1 MAVNSSGAV
10 TLSKIQ
16 TELGG
21 TNPISLSE
29 YYNGGTY
36 TTTNNIIVPT
46 SGIISISKFYGSVK
60 QFVFSITTNSS
71 TTKNLRSLAV
81 AAGWNGSDNVLATIA
96 QSVII
101 SSNTT
106 STAALIIDGSFPNGV
121 TLVNNGYIVGMGG
134 RGGDTINNNSGVP
147 AAAATAG
154 GAAIS
159 AATPVS
165 INNRST
171 IAGGGGGGG
180 AGYYWVWN
188 GVNRSCAG
196 SGGASGLTQ
205 ASGGTGES
213 GWSASY
219 GSTGPDSLGLYS
231 SGGPSY
237 NFGWGGRAS
246 SPGGVGGAWGT
257 KGDGGGTVDGLYN
270 QSGNPGGA
278 GGPAVVGSNFVTWIN
293 TASRYGSLA

>member
-1 MAVNSSGAV
+1 MAIPIFGSV
-10 TLSKIQ
+10 TLSSIQ
-16 TELGG
+16 TEFGG
-21 TNPISLSE
+21 SNPISLSE
-29 YYNGGTY
+29 YYQGTY
-36 TTTNNIIVPT
+36 VTPNNTNVPV
-46 SGIISISKFYGSVK
+46 SGIVSLSKFYGSVK
-60 QFVFSITTNSS
+60 QFVFTITTNYS
-71 TTKNLRSLAV
+71 TPQNLRSLAV

-106 STAALIIDGSFPNGV
+106 SAAALVIDGSFPNGV

-165 INNRST
+165 INNRNT

-180 AGYYWVWN
+180 AGTYWVWN

-196 SGGASGLTQ
+196 SGGGSGATQ
-205 ASGGTGES
+205 ASGGTGEA

-219 GSTGPDSLGLYS
+219 ASVFTSSLGLYNI
-231 SGGPSY
+231 GGPSY
-237 NFGWGGRAS
+237 NFVWGGRAS
-246 SPGGVGGAWGT
+246 SPGGTGGAWGT
-257 KGDGGGTVDGLYN
+257 KGDGGGGPDGAYN
-270 QSGNPGGA
+270 QSGGAGGA
-278 GGPAVVGSNFVTWIN
+278 GGAAVVGSNFVTWIN
-293 TASRYGSLA
+293 TASRYGNLV